1 MTNTTTTL
9 TTREARQRLFTID
22 TPAADALRHKLFD
35 VVEQDERLVG
45 EDAVAFEDVILNW
58 IHNKQEHSYNI
69 TMKYDTIEDQLKYL
83 RGRVSIYKKE
93 VISTGREYRESVQA
107 LEFYEKE
114 LKERMEDSLP
124 INAS

>member
-1 MTNTTTTL
+1 
-9 TTREARQRLFTID
+9 
-22 TPAADALRHKLFD
+22 
-35 VVEQDERLVG
+35 
-45 EDAVAFEDVILNW
+45 
-58 IHNKQEHSYNI
+58 
-69 TMKYDTIEDQLKYL
+69 MKYDTIEDQLKYL

-93 VISTGREYRESVQA
+93 VISNARDYRESVQA

>member
-1 MTNTTTTL
+1 
-9 TTREARQRLFTID
+9 
-22 TPAADALRHKLFD
+22 
-35 VVEQDERLVG
+35 
-45 EDAVAFEDVILNW
+45 
-58 IHNKQEHSYNI
+58 
-69 TMKYDTIEDQLKYL
+69 MKYDTIEDQLKYL

-93 VISTGREYRESVQA
+93 VISTGREYRESVHA

>member
-1 MTNTTTTL
+1 
-9 TTREARQRLFTID
+9 
-22 TPAADALRHKLFD
+22 
-35 VVEQDERLVG
+35 
-45 EDAVAFEDVILNW
+45 
-58 IHNKQEHSYNI
+58 
-69 TMKYDTIEDQLKYL
+69 MKYDTIEDQLKYL

-93 VISTGREYRESVQA
+93 VISNAREYRESVQA